1 MRMNKAVVS
10 AAVALSCL
18 IGTAAAKAEVDPKS
32 IALTLPKDIKWTGDK
47 VKSAV
52 LYGDPKKP
60 GTSWDW
66 TFVMAGAEFS
76 GRAETVGYEAGKKFS
91 YRTTTGVES
100 TFTYTA
106 EPQGGGVKV
115 TVDVTYDVP
124 GTLLSRM
131 QASVV
136 EKLNDAEGVRAVE
149 NLKAILDQ

>member
-1 MRMNKAVVS
+1 MSRVAKSAVINGNADQIMNYIADVKNHPAF
-10 AAVALSCL
+10 
-18 IGTAAAKAEVDPKS
+18 IGPLKS
-32 IALTLPKDIKWTGDK
+32 IAN
-47 VKSAV
+47 VQ
-52 LYGDPKKP
+52 GDPKKP
-60 GTSWDW
+60 GTSCDW

>member
-1 MRMNKAVVS
+1 MARVAKSAVINGNADQIMNYIADVKNHPAF
-10 AAVALSCL
+10 
-18 IGTAAAKAEVDPKS
+18 IGPLKS
-32 IALTLPKDIKWTGDK
+32 IAN
-47 VKSAV
+47 VK
-52 LYGDPKKP
+52 GDPRTP

>member
-1 MRMNKAVVS
+1 MSR
-10 AAVALSCL
+10 VA
-18 IGTAAAKAEVDPKS
+18 
-32 IALTLPKDIKWTGDK
+32 
-47 VKSAV
+47 KSAV
-52 LYGDPKKP
+52 INGNADQIMNYIADVKNHPAFIGPLKSITNLKGDPKKP

-124 GTLLSRM
+124 GTLLSKM

-149 NLKAILDQ
+149 NLNAILDQ

>member
-1 MRMNKAVVS
+1 MARVAKSAVINGNADQIMNYIADVKNHPAF
-10 AAVALSCL
+10 
-18 IGTAAAKAEVDPKS
+18 IGPLKS
-32 IALTLPKDIKWTGDK
+32 IAN
-47 VKSAV
+47 VK
-52 LYGDPKKP
+52 GDPKKP

-106 EPQGGGVKV
+106 EAQGGGVKV
-115 TVDVTYDVP
+115 TVDVTYEVP

>member
-1 MRMNKAVVS
+1 MSR
-10 AAVALSCL
+10 VA
-18 IGTAAAKAEVDPKS
+18 
-32 IALTLPKDIKWTGDK
+32 
-47 VKSAV
+47 KSAV
-52 LYGDPKKP
+52 INGNADQIMNYIADVKNHPAFIGPLKSITNLKGDPKKP

-124 GTLLSRM
+124 GTLLSKM